1 MSGKK
6 PYAVVQYGCLLVT
19 HAVKKAVE
27 EVDGNKCVS
36 DWFGKGY
43 MKVERQKKKLISNR
57 DRVRAKVEAIDRKT
71 EKVRDVVF
79 EWLKEADII
88 MQKMENLK
96 LQSKPPSW
104 IEFNKLQEKITA
116 LNKKCN
122 FDPFS
127 TTIPSLEHFSL
138 GNNFECFKSTEKA
151 SDELLEALQ
160 DDNCCMIGLY
170 GRRDS
175 GKTTLVKVMEQ
186 KVQYLNIFDEIL
198 FVNVTKNPNITAMQD
213 EIADFL
219 NIRLDRNSETGR
231 ARKILSTIEDMDR
244 PILVIFDDVRAKFD
258 LRDVGIPCNSN
269 LCKVLLTARRQKY
282 CDLMHCQREILLDP
296 LSTEEASTLFE
307 KHSGILEEDHSS
319 SFDLFNVAREVAF
332 ECDGLPGRIIK
343 EGSFLRS
350 KSLEEWEKSLHNL
363 RHSTAQ
369 WQMFLS
375 FRGEDTRYSFTGS
388 LFQALSQGGF
398 KTFMDDEGLHTG
410 DRVSPCLRNAIEAS
424 RLSIIVLSENYA
436 NSTWCLDELVKILEC
451 KKWNNQLVWPIF
463 YKVEPSDIRHLRKSY
478 GKDMAQHE
486 RRFGIDSE
494 RVQKW
499 KSALLEVSNL
509 SGMTYTT
516 GFEYEFIQKIVE
528 DANHIKSRLQI
539 QSI

>member
-1 MSGKK
+1 MSGKN
-6 PYAVVQYGCLLVT
+6 PYAVAQYGCLLVN
-19 HAVKKAVE
+19 HAVKKVVD
-27 EVDGNKCVS
+27 EVDGNKSVS
-36 DWFGKGY
+36 DWFSKGY
-43 MKVERQKKKLISNR
+43 MKVERQKNKLYSNR
-57 DRVRAKVEAIDRKT
+57 DRVHAKVEAIDPKT

-79 EWLKEADII
+79 EWLKKTDII
-88 MQKMENLK
+88 IQEVENLAV
-96 LQSKPPSW
+96 QSKPPSW
-104 IEFNKLQEKITA
+104 IEFNNLQENIKA

-127 TTIPSLEHFSL
+127 IIIPSLEHFSL

-160 DDNCCMIGLY
+160 DDNCRIIGLY

-175 GKTTLVKVMEQ
+175 GKTTLVRVMGEKVMF
-186 KVQYLNIFDEIL
+186 LNIFDEIL

-213 EIADFL
+213 EIADSL
-219 NIRLDRNSETGR
+219 NIRFDRNSEAER
-231 ARKILSTIEDMDR
+231 ARKILSTIENMDH
-244 PILVIFDDVRAKFD
+244 PILVIFDDVRARFD
-258 LRDVGIPCNSN
+258 LRDVGIPCTSN
-269 LCKVLLTARRQKY
+269 LCKVLLTARSQKY
-282 CDLMHCQREILLDP
+282 CDLMHCQREILLDS

-319 SFDLFNVAREVAF
+319 SFDLLNVAREVAF
-332 ECDGLPGRIIK
+332 ECDRLPGKIIK
-343 EGSFLRS
+343 EGSSLRS
-350 KSLEEWEKSLHNL
+350 KSLEEWEKSLDNL
-363 RHSTAQ
+363 RHSTDQ

-375 FRGEDTRYSFTGS
+375 FRGGDTRYSFTGS

-398 KTFMDDEGLHTG
+398 KIFMDDKGLHTG
-410 DRVSPCLRNAIEAS
+410 DRISHSLRNAIEAT

-463 YKVEPSDIRHLRKSY
+463 YKVEPSDIRHLRKGY

-486 RRFGIDSE
+486 KKFGIDSE

-509 SGMTYTT
+509 SGMTYET
-516 GFEYEFIQKIVE
+516 GYEYEFIQKIVE
-528 DANHIKSRLQI
+528 DANNIKSRLQI
-539 QSI
+539 RNI